1 MLDRKKGGEMNEGE
15 GEEKEEKGE
24 KGGESVIGF
33 Q

>member
-1 MLDRKKGGEMNEGE
+1 MLDRKKRGEMNEGE

>member
-1 MLDRKKGGEMNEGE
+1 MLDRKKKGRNEGE

>member
-1 MLDRKKGGEMNEGE
+1 MLDRKKRGEMNEGE
-15 GEEKEEKGE
+15 GEEKEEKEE